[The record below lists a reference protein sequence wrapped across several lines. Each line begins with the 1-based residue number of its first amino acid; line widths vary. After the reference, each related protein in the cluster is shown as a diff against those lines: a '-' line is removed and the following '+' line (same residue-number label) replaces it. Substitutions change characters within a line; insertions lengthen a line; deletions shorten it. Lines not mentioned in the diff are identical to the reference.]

1 MDANYAGRMSTRY
14 RSVHNAFLVWLLSL
28 AALSA
33 DTAAAAAVGP
43 PIHGAASVAVEHP
56 ATAARPLSRA
66 GSAIHN
72 VALECSSERQVV
84 MCSHVAEAHLRLLCC
99 QVHKPV
105 ALTERNQRLG
115 TDLAAVAQSE
125 VVALARTTK
134 RFDLHPMSRPGFDSL
149 RAACFVP
156 VRLPAIPANSS
167 QPVDISTQFVPKLST
182 PDIKD
187 IKLHAMEQLPQA
199 NRAEFEHLHW
209 VNSTS
214 GFIHPAAIAG
224 PAELVLMQKRL
235 AGKRQPQYAA
245 QRSLLTGAGVRPKYY
260 NSPETGRKWAAPTDC
275 SPQGYKGPYAV
286 PVVDIDWG
294 GLDVKHTG
302 KGQRCADTFDPNAPQ
317 QMCGHLSFV
326 ELDAVMAYK
335 QAVAWWATGDARH
348 AQAAIDIIAAWA
360 GNSTHWGVKTRN
372 GPLEAG
378 WGVAGESLNAAA
390 PANAEA
396 ENGALLHFI
405 HSDQPPPNPRTG
417 SWYVGLLSNSCR
429 AGAMAAKM
437 RQPAISLPLLLLV
450 LSHGQHPNM
459 PSTQGIASTATTR
472 LVPQPCDS
480 RGGTL

>member
-1 MDANYAGRMSTRY
+1 
-14 RSVHNAFLVWLLSL
+14 
-28 AALSA
+28 
-33 DTAAAAAVGP
+33 
-43 PIHGAASVAVEHP
+43 
-56 ATAARPLSRA
+56 
-66 GSAIHN
+66 
-72 VALECSSERQVV
+72 